1 MNGVEQ
7 EDSKPQNLVEHVN
20 IYSMKRTEDDKQNG
34 VSVKRK
40 RTETFEFGNYNRYY
54 GYRVQNGNVDPRLDI
69 LRQRL
74 KLFKDKD
81 ILDIGCNIGH
91 ITYSIA
97 RDFFARS
104 VLGIDIDNSLIQIA
118 RKNLR
123 YYNSPSSP
131 AVEKLLQSFEI
142 DDENPVFSDCSSG
155 FPNNV
160 SFLHV
165 NYVLYSDDQLIQEQ
179 PKYDIIL
186 CLSVTKW
193 IHLNW
198 GDEGLKRSFKRMFLQ
213 LRLGGALVLEAQPFE
228 SYKKKKLSAKLRE
241 NCRKLTFLPHMFDNY
256 LLNDVGF
263 LSCETLSVPSQS
275 SLGFQ
280 RPIQLFFK
288 S

>member
-1 MNGVEQ
+1 M
-7 EDSKPQNLVEHVN
+7 
-20 IYSMKRTEDDKQNG
+20 
-34 VSVKRK
+34 
-40 RTETFEFGNYNRYY
+40 
-54 GYRVQNGNVDPRLDI
+54 
-69 LRQRL
+69 RQRL

-165 NYVLYSDDQLIQEQ
+165 STQLNFGNF
-179 PKYDIIL
+179 IL
-186 CLSVTKW
+186 QSILF
-193 IHLNW
+193 IL
-198 GDEGLKRSFKRMFLQ
+198 
-213 LRLGGALVLEAQPFE
+213 PF
-228 SYKKKKLSAKLRE
+228 S
-241 NCRKLTFLPHMFDNY
+241 
-256 LLNDVGF
+256 G
-263 LSCETLSVPSQS
+263 
-275 SLGFQ
+275 
-280 RPIQLFFK
+280 
-288 S
+288 